1 MPMNKAP
8 ALFAFFSCWSL
19 VAFAQAQDPALSAGG
34 LAPPPK
40 VEGQGA
46 APGADGTTGEPGTGS
61 PDQALQEADRE
72 DSGRG
77 LEFVWLNGEAGVTY
91 IDLGAL
97 SDNNLTQPGLPSPD
111 RAGYLVGGG
120 LGVRLLFFTAGAR
133 FRWAK
138 VTNNF
143 FKHWSVGGEAKVH
156 FPLGSFE
163 PYGGLGVGYSRFW
176 DVAVMADLDGNSVPL
191 PNPNDPAGLHVRLL
205 GGADYYLTNM
215 FSVGLNLSGEMLM
228 LWRAATPGFPASDVN
243 SLDATSVGLAVAATA
258 VAGLH
263 F

>member
-1 MPMNKAP
+1 MNKAP
-8 ALFAFFSCWSL
+8 ALFAFFSCWLL
-19 VAFAQAQDPALSAGG
+19 VSFAEAQDPALSAGG

-46 APGADGTTGEPGTGS
+46 AAGAGGATAEPGTQS
-61 PDQALQEADRE
+61 PDQALDEAERE

-77 LEFVWLNGEAGVTY
+77 LEFVWLNGEAGFTY
-91 IDLGAL
+91 IDLGVL
-97 SDNNLTQPGLPSPD
+97 SDKNLTQPGLPSPH
-111 RAGYLVGGG
+111 RAGLLFGGG

-133 FRWAK
+133 FRWAE
-138 VTNNF
+138 VTNNW
-143 FKHWSVGGEAKVH
+143 FKHWSLGGEAKVH

-163 PYGGLGVGYSRFW
+163 PYGGLGFGYSRFW
-176 DVAVMADLDGNSVPL
+176 DISSVSTLDTSMLPA

-215 FSVGLNLSGEMLM
+215 FSLGLNVSGELLM
-228 LWRAATPGFPASDVN
+228 LWRAATPGFPATDVN
-243 SLDATSVGLAVAATA
+243 SIDGSSIGAAFAATA